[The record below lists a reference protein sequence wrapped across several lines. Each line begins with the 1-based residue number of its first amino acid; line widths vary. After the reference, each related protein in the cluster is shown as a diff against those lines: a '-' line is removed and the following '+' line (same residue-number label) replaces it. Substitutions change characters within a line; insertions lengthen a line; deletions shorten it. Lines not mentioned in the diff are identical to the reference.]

1 MKHQEITYKIKGCIF
16 EVYKTLGAGFLEKVY
31 EQALLIELKDKGL
44 KAEGQKPITIT
55 YKDNLVG
62 NYIADII
69 VEDKIILELKAVKEL
84 TKQHQAQILNYLKA
98 TGIEIGLLVNFQHP
112 KAEVKRLIKTK

>member
-1 MKHQEITYKIKGCIF
+1 
-16 EVYKTLGAGFLEKVY
+16 
-31 EQALLIELKDKGL
+31 
-44 KAEGQKPITIT
+44 
-55 YKDNLVG
+55 LVG

-69 VEDKIILELKAVKEL
+69 VEDKVILELKAVKEL

-98 TGIEIGLLVNFQHP
+98 TGIEIGLLINFQRP